1 MSDHSGDGRTISFL
15 LVEKFGMFS
24 FAAAVDA
31 MRIANRIS
39 GNDFYTWHTV
49 TVTGDLV
56 RGSNGIELKPDHAIA
71 TLPKTDILFVCAS
84 SMLDP
89 PDKPKILAAIRS
101 QARRGGGLGSIVL
114 GTILLAEA
122 GQLDGYRCT
131 VHWENRAA
139 FQERFP
145 EVECTGNVYEI
156 DRKRYTCAGGTTAL
170 DLMLEII
177 RTDLGAEVSAEVAN
191 QIQHERIRTGSD
203 RQRIGKERDLTG
215 RSEKLR
221 KVVELMADHLEEP
234 LTAGQLA
241 KSVKLSV
248 RQVERLFLKHL
259 NMTPGRYYM
268 GLRLERARELL
279 RQTNQPILDIALSTG
294 FGSHSYFAQSYRAQ
308 FGRSPSDE
316 RRTAY

>member
-1 MSDHSGDGRTISFL
+1 MSQASGEGRTFSFL

-24 FAAAVDA
+24 FAAAIDA
-31 MRIANRIS
+31 MRIANRIA
-39 GNDFYTWHTV
+39 GQDFYRWHTV
-49 TVTGDLV
+49 TVDGGLV
-56 RGSNGIELKPDHAIA
+56 RGSNGIELKADHSIA
-71 TLPKTDILFVCAS
+71 TLPKSDILFVCAS
-84 SMLDP
+84 SLLDP
-89 PDKPKILAAIRS
+89 PDKPKLLAAIRA
-101 QARRGGGLGSIVL
+101 QGRRGGGLGGIVL
-114 GTILLAEA
+114 GAILLAEA

-139 FQERFP
+139 FVERFP
-145 EVECTGNVYEI
+145 DVECTGNVYEI

-170 DLMLEII
+170 DLILEII
-177 RTDLGAEVSAEVAN
+177 RTDLGADVSAEVAN
-191 QIQHERIRTGSD
+191 QIQHERIRSGTD
-203 RQRIGKERDLTG
+203 RQRIGRERDLTG

-241 KSVKLSV
+241 KAVKLSV

-259 NMTPGRYYM
+259 TMTPGRYYM